1 MLHIKPQLAALE
13 GVNAYSD
20 AGAASKDYF
29 HLEGKKFL
37 RDLAKE
43 VGIPAGTFDV
53 RSNKGGIAVSGEVTL
68 HSDTLYVQLSE
79 SCMRPGIDILFR
91 SCKGRGDYSGGQ
103 NFYASLPL
111 LFTSTLERDEFVH
124 RLAKLGDY
132 K

>member
-20 AGAASKDYF
+20 AGATAKDYF

-43 VGIPAGTFDV
+43 IGIPAGTFDI

-68 HSDTLYVQLSE
+68 HSDTLYVQLHE
-79 SCMRPGIDILFR
+79 SAMRPGIDILFR
-91 SCKGRGDYSGGQ
+91 SCKGRGDYTGNQ
-103 NFYASLPL
+103 NFSASLPL
-111 LFTSTLERDEFVH
+111 LFTSTLERDEFVT
-124 RLAKLGDY
+124 RLARLGGY
-132 K
+132 A